1 MILRINI
8 KKWITFCLLL
18 AFIFFSSD
26 GLNKIGWNANLGRH
40 VMIIFY
46 IMLVIVSFLQ
56 RSKTSNAEMPM
67 RKYVIALVAIPF
79 LCIITRIDAGDM
91 SFDTF
96 TPYLSSLT
104 FLVYFVLHEYKISE
118 KLLTNSLL
126 KIALIIFMIQVVQQ
140 IVPSVAIFGV
150 SDPNGYFY
158 NGEMAEIR
166 NGLYRYRIVCF
177 IISLFALYYSWQ
189 KVNERRNVKNVL
201 VFIALAI
208 SIYLYLTRQLM
219 FTSILT
225 IACSFIFVK
234 NRKGKFFLFL
244 SVAIFLFVIYQYS
257 DVLFGEL
264 LTQTKDEDTTDNIR
278 MLSLAFYWDKII
290 GDALSFLFGNGIHP
304 QLQYWGIMYYFWPTD
319 IGVFGAWF
327 FYGFFWVITYLVL
340 VWKIIIR
347 NNSIL
352 PLYIKLLT
360 FGTFINCFMIFP
372 YSKSY
377 EYILW
382 AIVIYI
388 CDLHISGNKKMI
400 E

>member
-234 NRKGKFFLFL
+234 NRKGKFF
-244 SVAIFLFVIYQYS
+244 
-257 DVLFGEL
+257 
-264 LTQTKDEDTTDNIR
+264 
-278 MLSLAFYWDKII
+278 
-290 GDALSFLFGNGIHP
+290 H
-304 QLQYWGIMYYFWPTD
+304 
-319 IGVFGAWF
+319 
-327 FYGFFWVITYLVL
+327 
-340 VWKIIIR
+340 
-347 NNSIL
+347 
-352 PLYIKLLT
+352 
-360 FGTFINCFMIFP
+360 
-372 YSKSY
+372 
-377 EYILW
+377 
-382 AIVIYI
+382 
-388 CDLHISGNKKMI
+388 
-400 E
+400 